1 MEMLFQLILIEFLV
15 NKVLNKIFLIL
26 LKNLYL
32 KYLTAIIQQY
42 LLMVKQDLE
51 KHIQFLVIMIIKIEK
66 MKRILKESYLELLIL
81 FSKKNKKD

>member
-15 NKVLNKIFLIL
+15 NKVLNRIFLIL

>member
-32 KYLTAIIQQY
+32 KYLMAIIQQY